1 VHTDAEIFAIDRP
14 HPSLLKQYWLQAL
27 LAGPFS
33 LFVGLA
39 LYFRYH
45 SMRYRFDEH
54 GITKSYGILLRRE
67 VHLAYGRIQDIH
79 LSSGPLQRW
88 LGLADLLVQTASG
101 SAGAELVIEGLLEF
115 EAVRDFLYA
124 RMRGAPER
132 HDAKA
137 AVEPASGASID
148 VLAPTAPSAPSAL
161 AEAARDGEAI
171 ALLHEIRDELRAG
184 RVALE
189 ARAGRTAAAAPES
202 GASDA

>member
-1 VHTDAEIFAIDRP
+1 MHTDAEIFAIDRP

-27 LAGPFS
+27 LAGPLC

-45 SMRYRFDEH
+45 SMRYRFDAH

-79 LSSGPLQRW
+79 LSSGPIQRW

-101 SAGAELVIEGLLEF
+101 SAGAELVIEGLLEY
-115 EAVRDFLYA
+115 EAMRDFLYA

-132 HDAKA
+132 HEAKP
-137 AVEPASGASID
+137 AVESTPGASEE
-148 VLAPTAPSAPSAL
+148 LASAH
-161 AEAARDGEAI
+161 AEGHAEVARDGEAI

-189 ARAGRTAAAAPES
+189 ARAAHASSAAPAAPES

>member
-27 LAGPFS
+27 LAGP
-33 LFVGLA
+33 LCLVVGLA

-45 SMRYRFDEH
+45 SMRYRFDAH

-79 LSSGPLQRW
+79 LSSGPIQRW

-101 SAGAELVIEGLLEF
+101 SAGAELVIEGLLEY
-115 EAVRDFLYA
+115 EAMRDFLYA

-132 HDAKA
+132 SDE
-137 AVEPASGASID
+137 EPAPTPVTGAPRADAGVEARVD
-148 VLAPTAPSAPSAL
+148 V
-161 AEAARDGEAI
+161 EAI

-189 ARAGRTAAAAPES
+189 ARAAHAS

>member
-1 VHTDAEIFAIDRP
+1 MPTDAEIFAIDRP

-79 LSSGPLQRW
+79 LSSGPIQRW

-101 SAGAELVIEGLLEF
+101 SAGAELVIEGLLEY
-115 EAVRDFLYA
+115 EAMRDFLYA

-132 HDAKA
+132 HVAKP
-137 AVEPASGASID
+137 AVEAASGASSDPVATI
-148 VLAPTAPSAPSAL
+148 ASSAHAQ

-189 ARAGRTAAAAPES
+189 ARAAHAAPVRE
-202 GASDA
+202 ASDA